1 MFVFKAQPSW
11 IWSIQTRDTNSEP
24 IEDPRVALEQWFYAD
39 VHSVFF
45 AKTALEGAKVEQN
58 ENIPLSLFPPISAV
72 TKSIQ
77 QQWVWQQILITSEK
91 RENITR

>member
-11 IWSIQTRDTNSEP
+11 IWSIQTRDTNREP

-58 ENIPLSLFPPISAV
+58 ENIPLPCSLPSLLWLRA
-72 TKSIQ
+72 SNS
-77 QQWVWQQILITSEK
+77 SEYGNK
-91 RENITR
+91 Y